1 MSVRPKLVTFKVEAF
16 SSENREEGGATSW
29 EINVSN
35 TIEIGVAV
43 PTVPGAAIAA
53 IVKVRLVAAAHNLE
67 DAGITASFKGDYV
80 GQFKYPTSATEQD
93 VTAFVSD
100 EDHRYLLAAQVF
112 PLAMSHFRREL
123 LSTGFDAKNLPFG
136 L

>member
-1 MSVRPKLVTFKVEAF
+1 MRVLPKLITFKVEAF
-16 SSENREEGGATSW
+16 SSENRAEGGAVSW
-29 EINVSN
+29 ELNVSN
-35 TIEIGVAV
+35 TIEIGMAV
-43 PTVPGAAIAA
+43 PTVPGAAIVA
-53 IVKVRLVAAAHNLE
+53 IVKVRLVGAAHNSE

-80 GQFKYPTSATEQD
+80 GQFNYPTSAAEEE
-93 VTAFVSD
+93 VTALIST
-100 EDHRYLLAAQVF
+100 EEHRYLLAAQVF